1 MKGMYLSN
9 ILKTEEGNPD
19 FISNKCGDII
29 NFSKR
34 RKVAEI
40 TLEIQQFQN
49 QPYCLNVHQDIRVC
63 NQLQINNN

>member
-1 MKGMYLSN
+1 MYLSN

-19 FISNKCGDII
+19 YIPNKSVDII

-49 QPYCLNVHQDIRVC
+49 QPYCLKVQPEIRVRL
-63 NQLQINNN
+63 NS